1 MRNEINEVIDKV
13 VGLVKEGKPL
23 AEDLTQSLTDF
34 IVTEGMLDLIQSLF
48 FFVLFITILC
58 SYTKILK
65 WYNTGDSIF
74 DDTGFVLYTVFSNLF
89 AIVGL
94 FISLD
99 IIKTSIVK
107 IINPVGYIIKE
118 ALYR

>member
-13 VGLVKEGKPL
+13 AGLVKEGKPL
-23 AEDLTQSLTDF
+23 AEGLTQSLTDF

-48 FFVLFITILC
+48 FFVLFFTILC
-58 SYTKILK
+58 IYPKILK

-74 DDTGFVLYTVFSNLF
+74 DDTGFVLYTVFINLV

-94 FISLD
+94 FINLD

>member
-23 AEDLTQSLTDF
+23 AEDLTQRLTDL
-34 IVTEGMLDLIQSLF
+34 IVTEGTLDLIQSLF